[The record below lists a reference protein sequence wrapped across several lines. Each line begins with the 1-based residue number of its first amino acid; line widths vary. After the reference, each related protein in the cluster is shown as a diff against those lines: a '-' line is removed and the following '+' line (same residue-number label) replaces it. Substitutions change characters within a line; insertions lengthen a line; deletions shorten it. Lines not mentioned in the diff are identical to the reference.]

1 MPRTRPCSPTRS
13 IRRWTWIA
21 ASFLIAVGATATLL
35 ALAAGLAWT
44 LHLLAREQQA
54 LDYAVGRHL
63 AERAVALLDE
73 DPDFVERVRTLIRLR
88 REEPLLRSVHYLHGE
103 SEIAWRTP
111 AGRKMTA
118 RDWRMAHAFRLA
130 LGGSNLLVLINS
142 SGADSAFSLPGEGY
156 EVLFATDEAL
166 ATGASETLLPARS
179 VAVLRRP
186 AVRKI
191 SAAHFANEN

>member
-1 MPRTRPCSPTRS
+1 MTVLTGV
-13 IRRWTWIA
+13 A
-21 ASFLIAVGATATLL
+21 AIGGLTLLLATLL
-35 ALAAGLAWT
+35 VSQGTPL
-44 LHLLAREQQA
+44 LLAGDKFGNTQRGNNNAYAQDNETSW
-54 LDYAVGRHL
+54 LDWS
-63 AERAVALLDE
+63 LLDE

-118 RDWRMAHAFRLA
+118 RDWRMAHAFSLA
-130 LGGSNLLVLINS
+130 LGGSNILVLINS